1 MGGALGHYRGPKVTA
16 QRELGLVSVFLAWSV
31 SPFHR
36 DGHLHPE
43 SFT

>member
-1 MGGALGHYRGPKVTA
+1 MLGRYCGPKVTA

-31 SPFHR
+31 SLFHK
-36 DGHLHPE
+36 DSHLPSE